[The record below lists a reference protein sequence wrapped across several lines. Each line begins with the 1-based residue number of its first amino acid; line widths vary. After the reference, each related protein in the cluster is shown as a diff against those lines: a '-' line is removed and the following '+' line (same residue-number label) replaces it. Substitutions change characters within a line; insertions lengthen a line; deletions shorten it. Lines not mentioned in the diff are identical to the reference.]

1 MENQGI
7 DFDDFINEFYSNM
20 DKKKMVLH
28 VDIENNTNKTDTSNY
43 DIHCM
48 LLDLFVAGI
57 DKFDLKFL
65 TKSNLYRSLGNLQY
79 FFNNINIKLNIINFS
94 KKELIKENSPYET
107 RFIKFIIENPHKFI
121 INGNHKKVEE
131 LEEIN
136 SFFLIDDNTNLC
148 ISFEHE
154 TI

>member
-1 MENQGI
+1 
-7 DFDDFINEFYSNM
+7 M

-28 VDIENNTNKTDTSNY
+28 VDIENNTDKTDTSNY

-57 DKFDLKFL
+57 DKFDLKFVNESN
-65 TKSNLYRSLGNLQY
+65 TESNDITNLYRSLGNLQY

-121 INGNHKKVEE
+121 INGNHKKVED
-131 LEEIN
+131 LDDIN

-154 TI
+154 IIE